1 MIEDF
6 FTPDELEPV
15 KGALNTLVDNLA
27 HKLYNAGKLRSM
39 QQLAIPPMNSLF
51 LELQTPLQIVVY
63 LMFLE
68 LYTEYCL
75 YQRLSK
81 IEEEFPG
88 ANIILHKTGK
98 LPQVME
104 LQVYVNQNQFKVI
117 NLFPTLR
124 K

>member
-6 FTPDELEPV
+6 LTPDELEPV

-68 LYTEYCL
+68 LYTEYGL

-104 LQVYVNQNQFKVI
+104 LQVYANQNQFKVI
-117 NLFPTLR
+117 NLFPTVR